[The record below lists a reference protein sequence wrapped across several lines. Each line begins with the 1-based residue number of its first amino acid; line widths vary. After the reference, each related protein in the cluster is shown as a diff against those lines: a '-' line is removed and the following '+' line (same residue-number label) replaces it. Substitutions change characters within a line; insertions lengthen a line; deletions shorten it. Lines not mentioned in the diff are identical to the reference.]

1 MPAASGVT
9 LIDIDPLTILIIL
22 AVVAVVG
29 YVAYRA
35 YASFTRTTPLMEKRG
50 IMKDLFNFN
59 RLPTVPTIRVVSKG
73 GLIALELGKRARL
86 RENSLKDS
94 MDKKGWDIEGSPIPI
109 IEGKNI
115 ELGYITHPSGC
126 TVELK
131 PNVKIIKA
139 DDEGNAII
147 KMVPMVDET
156 GAEVKDKEGK
166 PVMVEKPEYI
176 EIAFEGIIGTHSD
189 LDDFNESTEREVSR
203 GWVVPLLVGII
214 AGVVFFAPLFAYLMS
229 WVAGAGR

>member
-1 MPAASGVT
+1 MPASGVT
-9 LIDIDPLTILIIL
+9 VIDIDPLTLLIIL

-35 YASFTRTTPLMEKRG
+35 YARFTRTTPLMEKRG

-73 GLIALELGKRARL
+73 GMIALELGKRARL
-86 RENSLKDS
+86 RDNSLKDS
-94 MDKKGWDIEGSPIPI
+94 MDKKGWDIQGSPIPI
-109 IEGKNI
+109 IDGKNI
-115 ELGYITHPSGC
+115 ELGYITHPAGC
-126 TVELK
+126 TVEIK
-131 PNVKIIKA
+131 PNIRIIKA
-139 DDEGNAII
+139 DEEGKPITNL
-147 KMVPMVDET
+147 VPMLDET
-156 GAEVKDKEGK
+156 GADLLKDGK
-166 PVMVEKPEYI
+166 PVMIEKPEYI
-176 EIAFEGIIGTHSD
+176 EMAFEGIIGTGSD

-203 GWVVPLLVGII
+203 GWIVPLLVGII